1 MRSPK
6 KRSKAS
12 IFQLDVFLNP
22 RSRIHLQLN
31 LDVDMPSSSNPVVAT
46 LLADCDSFGFRGGH
60 QLAGLPH
67 LRSLVDSLSVL
78 CVLLATSDSILTE
91 LYSANIFASL
101 VLCFTTLKAF
111 SDFGMTS
118 PLSTLLFVALAT
130 FPTFF
135 SDITRRLGLIGP
147 NQDYYLWQ
155 ESANKAHTFYSIA
168 TSFAYKQEVL
178 LFGLRDWIMDSWS
191 KFKEESD
198 KYRGPN
204 QDLFG
209 KSLIVTS
216 VPENII
222 KDVLYVG
229 GCF

>member
-1 MRSPK
+1 
-6 KRSKAS
+6 
-12 IFQLDVFLNP
+12 
-22 RSRIHLQLN
+22 
-31 LDVDMPSSSNPVVAT
+31 MPSASNPVVAT
-46 LLADCDSFGFRGGH
+46 LLEDCGSFGFQGGN

-78 CVLLATSDSILTE
+78 YVVLATDYTILTG

-135 SDITRRLGLIGP
+135 SDVIRRLGLVGP

-178 LFGLRDWIMDSWS
+178 LFGLRDWIVDSWS
-191 KFKEESD
+191 KFKEESN

-209 KSLIVTS
+209 KSLVVTS

-222 KDVLYVG
+222 KDLLYVSV
-229 GCF
+229 CF